1 VVKAHMKT
9 VDLVAYMTQ
18 ALYLVLWLSLPPI
31 AVAAIVG
38 TLFSLFQALT
48 QIQEQTLSFAIK
60 LIAVFATILMTARW
74 LSGELYNFT
83 ISVFDVLYKVS

>member
-1 VVKAHMKT
+1 MGT
-9 VDLVAYMTQ
+9 VDLVSYMTQ
-18 ALYLVLWLSLPPI
+18 ALYLMLWLSLPPI

-60 LIAVFATILMTARW
+60 LIAVFATILLTARW
-74 LSGELYNFT
+74 LSAELYNFT
-83 ISVFDVLYKVS
+83 ISVFDLFYKIH

>member
-1 VVKAHMKT
+1 MGS
-9 VDLVAYMTQ
+9 VDIVSYMTQ

-31 AVAAIVG
+31 AVASIVG
-38 TLFSLFQALT
+38 VLFSLFQALT

-60 LIAVFATILMTARW
+60 LIAVFATILLTARW

-83 ISVFDVLYKVS
+83 VSVFDVIYKIH

>member
-1 VVKAHMKT
+1 MGT
-9 VDLVAYMTQ
+9 VDIVSYMTQ
-18 ALYLVLWLSLPPI
+18 ALYLTLWLSLPPI

-60 LIAVFATILMTARW
+60 LIAVFITLLLMARW
-74 LSGELYNFT
+74 LSGELYNYT
-83 ISVFDVLYKVS
+83 VSVFDLFYKIR

>member
-1 VVKAHMKT
+1 MGS
-9 VDLVAYMTQ
+9 VDIVSYMTQ

-31 AVAAIVG
+31 AVASIVG
-38 TLFSLFQALT
+38 VLFSLFQALT

-60 LIAVFATILMTARW
+60 LIAVFATILLTARW

-83 ISVFDVLYKVS
+83 VSVFDVLYKIH

>member
-1 VVKAHMKT
+1 MQP
-9 VDLVAYMTQ
+9 VDIASYMTQ

-48 QIQEQTLSFAIK
+48 QIQEQTLSFAVK
-60 LIAVFATILMTARW
+60 MIAVFVTILLTARW

-83 ISVFDVLYKVS
+83 ISIFDLFHRV

>member
-1 VVKAHMKT
+1 MPS
-9 VDLVAYMTQ
+9 VDLIAYMKQ
-18 ALYLVLWLSLPPI
+18 ALQLTLWLSLPPI

-60 LIAVFATILMTARW
+60 LIAVVLTLMLMGGWMST
-74 LSGELYNFT
+74 ELYNFT
-83 ISVFDVLYKVS
+83 VSVFDNFTRVAR

>member
-1 VVKAHMKT
+1 MGT

-18 ALYLVLWLSLPPI
+18 ALYLTLWLSLPPI
-31 AVAAIVG
+31 VVAAVVG

-48 QIQEQTLSFAIK
+48 QIQEQTLSFALK
-60 LIAVFATILMTARW
+60 LIAVFATILLTARW

-83 ISVFDVLYKVS
+83 ISVFDLLYKIH

>member
-1 VVKAHMKT
+1 MQS
-9 VDLVAYMTQ
+9 VDIVSYMTQ
-18 ALYLVLWLSLPPI
+18 TLYLVLWLSMPPI

-60 LIAVFATILMTARW
+60 LIAVFATILLTARW

-83 ISVFDVLYKVS
+83 ILIFDVLHRV